1 MSTLVSRIAA
11 TTAATVIMASV
22 PMMATADETG
32 PDAVSEAERMVA
44 VAPITVVVPAT
55 AALPVVIE
63 RASFTAAPVASH
75 VSELDA
81 PQPETHDLSHQAT
94 ASNIVEDV
102 SVDDEEFFIPVK
114 EIVQV
119 PGGSAEKAS
128 VRKAV
133 VQAAKEGLGTP
144 YVWGGNTAA
153 GWDCSGFVKWAYSK
167 AGIKTQRTTS
177 SILASG
183 QFVRTSQP
191 QPGDLV
197 FQRGGNHVGIYLGG
211 GKMIGAQNPKTG
223 TIIVKVST
231 NPLYGYYTLVN

>member
-11 TTAATVIMASV
+11 TAAATVIMAGV
-22 PMMATADETG
+22 PMVATADETRLE
-32 PDAVSEAERMVA
+32 AMVEAERAVA
-44 VAPITVVVPAT
+44 VAPAAVVAPAT

-63 RASFTAAPVASH
+63 RASFTAEPVVSQ

-81 PQPETHDLSHQAT
+81 PQPEALDLSQQAT

-102 SVDDEEFFIPVK
+102 SVEDEEFFIPVK
-114 EIVQV
+114 EIVQI
-119 PGGSAEKAS
+119 PGGAAEKANI
-128 VRKAV
+128 REGV
-133 VQAAKEGLGTP
+133 VQAANEGLGTP
-144 YVWGGNTAA
+144 YVWGGNTTA
-153 GWDCSGFVKWAYSK
+153 GWDCSGFVKWAYAK

-177 SILASG
+177 SILTSG
-183 QFVRTSQP
+183 QFVRTNQP

-223 TIIVKVST
+223 TAVVPVSA
-231 NPLYGYYTLVN
+231 NPLYGYYTLAE